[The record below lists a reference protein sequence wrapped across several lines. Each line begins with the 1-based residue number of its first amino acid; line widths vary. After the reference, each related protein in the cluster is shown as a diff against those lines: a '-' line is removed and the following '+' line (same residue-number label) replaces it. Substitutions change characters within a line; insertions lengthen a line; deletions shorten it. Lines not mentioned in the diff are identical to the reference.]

1 MKKSCKVE
9 KIKGK
14 TIIYSWN
21 INDLQKIFWCEKEL
35 YNSLVDDVS
44 SNQIKKYIEEVIS
57 YYKNDQ
63 CSKETL
69 IRNVAMQ
76 LADINVK
83 EPWFTQKIV
92 FKLKKMWIEEKELWK
107 WIYEEKEKDY
117 SLDYILSQIEKIK
130 NNLFTM
136 LDSKIAMKPDNWVI
150 INDIKTVQEF
160 MNKFEVPAV
169 ILPMRNSLMN
179 DYIHKASTYIYTNNP
194 NEEELKFILS
204 VDPLLVKA
212 SN

>member
-1 MKKSCKVE
+1 
-9 KIKGK
+9 
-14 TIIYSWN
+14 
-21 INDLQKIFWCEKEL
+21 
-35 YNSLVDDVS
+35 
-44 SNQIKKYIEEVIS
+44 
-57 YYKNDQ
+57 
-63 CSKETL
+63 
-69 IRNVAMQ
+69 
-76 LADINVK
+76 
-83 EPWFTQKIV
+83 
-92 FKLKKMWIEEKELWK
+92 MWIDEKELWK